1 MQGLKHTQTARTAT
15 VLLMLAV
22 TGYFL
27 FQILSPFLSSILW
40 ATTISIFVAP
50 MQRRIT
56 ARIPNKNLAAAIGL
70 ALTVSVVI
78 VPASFLV
85 VQLVRQA
92 RKLYQDARH
101 SQQVDAI
108 YNWLVGGAD
117 LEWLERFGLSSDSIR
132 QTILENTEKIVKF
145 GTDTATSIISNTLSV
160 PGNIFFVLFAL
171 FFLLRDGRD
180 FVDWLIYHL
189 PLGNAQKSLLIE
201 RITGVINATFVGRFI
216 VASTQGLL
224 AGTMFLIL
232 GVPGTLLWTVL
243 MIILAMIPLLGT
255 FLIWMPVAV
264 WLIATGSPIKGIIL
278 IVWGFGVVSSV
289 DNLLWPII
297 MSSQVKLHTLVTFFA
312 VLGGIKFFGPI
323 GLVMGPVIVACFL
336 TLVDFAAETSTLEPT
351 LEPAPDE
358 QQLQSPSSRSSKK
371 RRP

>member
-1 MQGLKHTQTARTAT
+1 MESPRYTQTTRSIT
-15 VLLMLAV
+15 VLLLLAV

-27 FQILSPFLSSILW
+27 WQVISPFLNPILW
-40 ATTISIFVAP
+40 ATVISVFVAP
-50 MQRRIT
+50 VQRRIN
-56 ARIPNKNLAAAIGL
+56 ARVSNKNLAAAIGL

-78 VPASFLV
+78 VPTSFLV
-85 VQLVRQA
+85 VQLVKQA
-92 RKLYQDARH
+92 RRLYQEARH

-132 QTILENTEKIVKF
+132 QTIVENTEKIVKF
-145 GTDTATSIISNTLSV
+145 GTDTATSVISNTLSV
-160 PGNIFFVLFAL
+160 PGNIFFLLFAL
-171 FFLLRDGRD
+171 FFLLRDGHD
-180 FVDWLIYHL
+180 FVDWLVYHL
-189 PLGNAQKSLLIE
+189 PLGKDQKDLLME
-201 RITGVINATFVGRFI
+201 RITGVINATFIGRFI
-216 VASTQGLL
+216 VASAQGLL
-224 AGTMFLIL
+224 AGAMFLIL

-264 WLIATGSPIKGIIL
+264 WLIATGSPVKGIIL

-289 DNLLWPII
+289 DNVLWPII
-297 MSSQVKLHTLVTFFA
+297 MSSQVKLHTLITFFA

-336 TLVDFAAETSTLEPT
+336 TLVDFAGAHYSEPT
-351 LEPAPDE
+351 LEPVPNE
-358 QQLQSPSSRSSKK
+358 QKLQSSGSRRPKK

>member
-1 MQGLKHTQTARTAT
+1 MEVPKHTRTTRIAT

-27 FQILSPFLSSILW
+27 FQIVSPFLSSILW

-50 MQRRIT
+50 MQRRIN
-56 ARIPNKNLAAAIGL
+56 ARIPNRNLAAAIGL
-70 ALTVSVVI
+70 TLTVSVVI
-78 VPASFLV
+78 IPASFLL
-85 VQLVRQA
+85 VQLVKQA
-92 RKLYQDARH
+92 RRLYQEARH

-117 LEWLERFGLSSDSIR
+117 LEWLERFGLSSDGIR

-145 GTDTATSIISNTLSV
+145 ATDSATSIISNTLSV
-160 PGNIFFVLFAL
+160 PGSVFFVLFAL
-171 FFLLRDGRD
+171 FFLLRDGRE

-189 PLGNAQKSLLIE
+189 PLESGQKDLLME
-201 RITGVINATFVGRFI
+201 RIAGVINATFVGRFI

-224 AGTMFLIL
+224 AGLMFLIL

-255 FLIWMPVAV
+255 FLIWMPVAI
-264 WLIATGSPIKGIIL
+264 WLIATGSPVKGIVM

-289 DNLLWPII
+289 DNVLWPII

-336 TLVDFAAETSTLEPT
+336 TLVDFAGEPSEQSSLES
-351 LEPAPDE
+351 APDE
-358 QQLQSPSSRSSKK
+358 QKLQSPGSSRPKK
-371 RRP
+371 RRS